1 MALVIDGL
9 LNGSNLNNIP
19 EHLLLV
25 AYTVSDVIAIITTGQ
40 KVFVHLQHDIENIEM
55 SLAYICSQ
63 MVLVPHILGP
73 NMSPL

>member
-40 KVFVHLQHDIENIEM
+40 KIFEHLLHK
-55 SLAYICSQ
+55 
-63 MVLVPHILGP
+63 ILRCNGHTYVVK
-73 NMSPL
+73 

>member
-40 KVFVHLQHDIENIEM
+40 KIFGHLLHNIDM
-55 SLAYICSQ
+55 LLAYICCQ

>member
-1 MALVIDGL
+1 MALVINGL

-40 KVFVHLQHDIENIEM
+40 KIFEHLLHM
-55 SLAYICSQ
+55 TRK
-63 MVLVPHILGP
+63 ILRCNGHTYVVK
-73 NMSPL
+73 